1 MEGQTIGT
9 TVTMLISRVVTL
21 GEVEAMATVPW
32 SQIGVLGMDG
42 ILGTEVEQT
51 IGKELPMMKDG
62 EMFT

>member
-9 TVTMLISRVVTL
+9 TATMLISRVVTL

-32 SQIGVLGMDG
+32 SHIGVLGMDG